1 MCMHADERGLVRGK
15 ALCALDDLKQQRPAV
30 FLPINYFIFTF
41 IFPLVGVSVFH
52 RLTESRVIN
61 RKKNSEQKNK
71 KLPPFLFLHVLI
83 NVGFCDIGF

>member
-1 MCMHADERGLVRGK
+1 MCMHADERLVRGK

-52 RLTESRVIN
+52 SLTESRVIN
-61 RKKNSEQKNK
+61 RKKKIANK
-71 KLPPFLFLHVLI
+71 KTKNCLLSFSYMS
-83 NVGFCDIGF
+83 

>member
-1 MCMHADERGLVRGK
+1 MHADERLVRGK
-15 ALCALDDLKQQRPAV
+15 ALCALDDLKQRPAV
-30 FLPINYFIFTF
+30 FLPINYFKFTF

-61 RKKNSEQKNK
+61 RKKNSEQKKK

>member
-1 MCMHADERGLVRGK
+1 MCMLADERLVRGK

-61 RKKNSEQKNK
+61 RKKK
-71 KLPPFLFLHVLI
+71 
-83 NVGFCDIGF
+83 

>member
-1 MCMHADERGLVRGK
+1 MHADERLVRGK

-61 RKKNSEQKNK
+61 RKKKIANK
-71 KLPPFLFLHVLI
+71 KTKNCLLSFSYMS
-83 NVGFCDIGF
+83 

>member
-1 MCMHADERGLVRGK
+1 MHADERLVRGK
-15 ALCALDDLKQQRPAV
+15 ALCALDDLKQRPAV

>member
-1 MCMHADERGLVRGK
+1 MHADERLVRGK

-52 RLTESRVIN
+52 SLTESRVIN
-61 RKKNSEQKNK
+61 RKKKIANK
-71 KLPPFLFLHVLI
+71 KTKNCLLSFSYMS
-83 NVGFCDIGF
+83 

>member
-1 MCMHADERGLVRGK
+1 MHADERLVRGK

-61 RKKNSEQKNK
+61 RKKKNSEQKNK

>member
-1 MCMHADERGLVRGK
+1 MCMHADERLVRGK

-61 RKKNSEQKNK
+61 RKKKIANK
-71 KLPPFLFLHVLI
+71 KTKNCLLSFSYMS
-83 NVGFCDIGF
+83 

>member
-1 MCMHADERGLVRGK
+1 MHADERLVRGK

-52 RLTESRVIN
+52 RLTESRLIN
-61 RKKNSEQKNK
+61 RKKKNSEQKNK

>member
-1 MCMHADERGLVRGK
+1 MHADERLVRGK

-61 RKKNSEQKNK
+61 RKKNSEQKK
-71 KLPPFLFLHVLI
+71 KTASFPFLTCPNKCRFLRYWFLKL
-83 NVGFCDIGF
+83 